1 MAPVSRKTASRPPA
15 ALLPLLLAPCA
26 SQVRCSAALPH
37 ILSSLST
44 TSHRLGGLFVKVTDQ
59 SLALVSLSRRFCRP
73 FYCPALF
80 GTNTMGRLDALR
92 QFSLIKWLRE
102 ERQSRKLSLFIVFVA
117 LLLDNMLLTVVG
129 RYTPTSL
136 VFFFA
141 TGSPVPQVCPEMP
154 SVFSSSQSASRSA
167 QCADSTLHQTPHNH
181 VSILYVWNIGKV
193 AGDQSEHYYCH
204 YYI

>member
-1 MAPVSRKTASRPPA
+1 MTSAVAPVSRKTASRPPSRA
-15 ALLPLLLAPCA
+15 AAAAVGPCA
-26 SQVRCSAALPH
+26 SQVRCSAALCLTFSAVYPPLH
-37 ILSSLST
+37 IDWEGYLLKLLT
-44 TSHRLGGLFVKVTDQ
+44 NLWHL
-59 SLALVSLSRRFCRP
+59 SLSRRFCRP

-102 ERQSRKLSLFIVFVA
+102 ESQSRKLSLFIVFVA

-129 RYTPTSL
+129 RYTPTFL

-154 SVFSSSQSASRSA
+154 SVFSSSQSVSQQISA
-167 QCADSTLHQTPHNH
+167 VCGLNPPSNP
-181 VSILYVWNIGKV
+181 S
-193 AGDQSEHYYCH
+193 
-204 YYI
+204 